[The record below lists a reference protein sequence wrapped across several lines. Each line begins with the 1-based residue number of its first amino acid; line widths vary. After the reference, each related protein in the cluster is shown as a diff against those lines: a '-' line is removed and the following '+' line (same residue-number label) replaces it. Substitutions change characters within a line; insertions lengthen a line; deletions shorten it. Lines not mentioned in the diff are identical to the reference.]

1 MTFARAGL
9 LMAAGPLAWAA
20 HFAAIYGFTGI
31 ACARGIAGAVPWAIA
46 AFTLV
51 AAGVVLA
58 VIVTCLRRRES
69 FEHWLAATLAGAA
82 LVAILW
88 EAIPALLVPACA

>member
-9 LMAAGPLAWAA
+9 LMAAGALAWAT

-31 ACARGIAGAVPWAIA
+31 ACARGMAGAVAWAIA
-46 AFTLV
+46 ASTVV
-51 AAGVVLA
+51 AAGVAIA
-58 VIVTCLRRRES
+58 VMVACLRQRES